1 MKKSNKLR
9 LKKQTERIIRHIGGA
24 GSSKWALSFA
34 PIVCATMAIADAT
47 KKNKNKNKDKD
58 DGKDA

>member
-9 LKKQTERIIRHIGGA
+9 LKKQTERIIRYVGGA
-24 GSSKWALSFA
+24 GNSKWVLSVA

-47 KKNKNKNKDKD
+47 KKNKNKNKDD
-58 DGKDA
+58 DKDA